1 MSKYSLPR
9 LARCLCLCA
18 TVYLVSC
25 QGVLPPVPESNPAP
39 QKKTTGFG
47 GVLMWKGD
55 PSESG
60 NYSSETTLTPSN
72 VNPSQFGRIGTFQG
86 DGIIMAQPLYVT
98 NVDMG
103 SAGAHDLVIIAT
115 EHDSVYAFD
124 ADNPGAASL
133 WERHYVD
140 AANGITTMPDDFG
153 GRTTVG
159 GEIGITGTP
168 YIDATTGAMYFVTVL
183 EDNGTPQQWLRAID
197 IRTGNDYGP
206 GSVQIAASVA
216 GDGKGSVNGQI
227 AFDPSIHNNRM
238 GLTEVNGAIIV
249 GWSSFSDYGVYH
261 GWLMAY
267 DPSTLTQLAVFNPT
281 PQYQAVD
288 AANGIADHGG
298 GAGIWQGGAAPAVD
312 ASGYIYLNTA
322 DGSFNADQGGNNY
335 GDTMLKLQ
343 FTGSSFQIIDW
354 FTPFNAACIDKDDIE
369 LGSGG
374 VALLPTA
381 ISNGVKMALADD
393 KEGRMFLVNTDTMG
407 HFNSATDQ
415 IPQEFMVGE
424 FTCTDATTQSA
435 ADGPSWN
442 RLYGTASY
450 WNGNVYAGAANLPLK
465 QYAFDNGLLDPT
477 PTNTSPTAYGYRGA
491 NTVVSSNGTQNGIVW
506 ASEKTVAGL
515 GILHAYDANAVSH
528 ELWNSNM
535 ISQRDAIG
543 EGINFAA
550 PVIADGHVLVA
561 NDKQVNVFGL
571 VQ

>member
-9 LARCLCLCA
+9 LARFLCLCA

-25 QGVLPPVPESNPAP
+25 QGVLPPVPAPAP
-39 QKKTTGFG
+39 QKKTTGLG

-55 PSESG
+55 SSESG

-72 VNPSQFGRIGTFQG
+72 VNPEQFGRIDTFQA
-86 DGIIMAQPLYVT
+86 DGIIMAQPLYVSSL
-98 NVDMG
+98 DMG
-103 SAGAHDLVIIAT
+103 SAGTHDVIIVAT
-115 EHDSVYAFD
+115 EHDSVYAVD
-124 ADNPGAASL
+124 AENPDAGSL

-140 AANGITTMPDDFG
+140 PANGITTMPDNFG

-206 GSVQIAASVA
+206 GSVQITASVP
-216 GDGKGSVNGQI
+216 GDGKASVNGQI

-238 GLTEVNGAIIV
+238 GLTEVNGAIII

-267 DPSTLTQLAVFNPT
+267 DPSTLKQLAAFNPT
-281 PQYQAVD
+281 TQAQPID

-298 GAGIWQGGAAPAVD
+298 GGGMWQGGAPPAVD
-312 ASGYIYLNTA
+312 ADGNIFVNTA

-343 FTGSSFQIIDW
+343 FNGSSFQIVDW
-354 FTPFNAACIDKDDIE
+354 FTPYNAACIDKDDIE

-374 VALLPTA
+374 VALLPTDFT
-381 ISNGVKMALADD
+381 NGVKLAIAHD

-407 HFNSATDQ
+407 HFNTSADQ
-415 IPQEFMVGE
+415 IPQEFMVGQY
-424 FTCTDATTQSA
+424 TCSDTTQQSA
-435 ADGPSWN
+435 ADGPNWN
-442 RLYGTASY
+442 RLYGTPSY
-450 WNGNVYAGAANLPLK
+450 WNGYIYSGASNLPLK
-465 QYAFDNGLLDPT
+465 QYKFENGLLDPT
-477 PTNTSPTAYGYRGA
+477 PTATSPSSFGYRGA

-506 ASEKTVAGL
+506 ASEKTPAGL
-515 GILHAYDANAVSH
+515 GILHAYDANDISH

-535 ISQRDAIG
+535 VSQRDAIG
-543 EGINFAA
+543 EGIGFGV
-550 PVIADGHVLVA
+550 PVIANGQVIVA
-561 NDKQVNVFGL
+561 NNKQINIFGL